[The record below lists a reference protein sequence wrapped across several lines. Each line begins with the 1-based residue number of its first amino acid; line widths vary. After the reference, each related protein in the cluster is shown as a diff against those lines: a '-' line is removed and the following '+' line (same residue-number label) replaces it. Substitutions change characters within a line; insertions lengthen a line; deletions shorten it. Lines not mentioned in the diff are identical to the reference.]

1 MTLSVRTRL
10 IALATI
16 ACLGLIVVGLLGV
29 AQLRSFNHST
39 ATGLSDVQDSV
50 NALVS
55 VARADSAFKTQVQEW
70 KNILIRG
77 NDRALFDRYLKGF
90 EEQESSVR
98 ENLKRVEAYLLAS
111 DPGSGTIARLLDD
124 HALLGSRYRAAL
136 ADFDAA
142 DPDTGKKVDVAV
154 RGMDRDFSKGLGEL
168 VGAIQLAEA
177 EHVQKQIAVAE
188 QAYLDS
194 RNGILL
200 TLLLGTA
207 VVALLAWVIIRRID
221 NALSGF
227 AATMAAVCRDWDLRL
242 RADTRGGDEIA
253 AIAQGLNAMLE
264 QFQQLVREIN
274 SHATQVQQT
283 SADVASAVAHI
294 NEHVGTLNDSTATSA
309 ASVEQLTVSINQVRD
324 NADQTLKISE
334 QSSQAAVEGGTVVR
348 RTADGMLQTADS
360 VRAAAEAVR
369 RLGEQSTAIGS
380 IVKVI
385 QEVAEQTNLLALN
398 AAIEAARAGEQGR
411 GFAVVADE
419 VRKLAERSAQSARE
433 ITDNIGAM
441 QHSAQT
447 AVNDMDHVV
456 AKVGDDSELA
466 RAAGE
471 AIERIENGSRQVVGV
486 AQEIANALREQAQA
500 SDTLASQIE
509 AIARSSDENAA
520 ALGETSSAVI
530 TLEDMARRMQ
540 QTVARFAV

>member
-1 MTLSVRTRL
+1 MSLSVRTRL
-10 IALATI
+10 IALAAI
-16 ACLGLIVVGLLGV
+16 ACAGLIVVGLLGV
-29 AQLRSFNHST
+29 AQLRSFNQST
-39 ATGLSDVQDSV
+39 AAGMTDIQASV
-50 NALVS
+50 DALVA
-55 VARADSAFKTQVQEW
+55 VGRADSAFKTQVQEW

-90 EEQESSVR
+90 EQQEALVQD
-98 ENLKRVEAYLLAS
+98 NLKQVEPYLRVADPESTTISRLLA
-111 DPGSGTIARLLDD
+111 D

-136 ADFDAA
+136 AGFEVGDADA
-142 DPDTGKKVDVAV
+142 GKKVDVAV

-168 VGAIQLAEA
+168 VAALQQAEA
-177 EHVQKQIAVAE
+177 EHVQKQMLAAE
-188 QAYLDS
+188 SAYLDA
-194 RNGILL
+194 RNGILA
-200 TLLLGTA
+200 TLLAGA
-207 VVALLAWVIIRRID
+207 AIVGLLAWVIIRRID
-221 NALSGF
+221 HALSGF

-264 QFQQLVREIN
+264 QFQSLVREIN
-274 SHATQVQQT
+274 SHAVQVQQT
-283 SADVASAVAHI
+283 SAEVASAVAHI
-294 NEHVGTLNDSTATSA
+294 NEHVGMLNDSTSTSA
-309 ASVEQLTVSINQVRD
+309 ASVEELTVSINQVRD
-324 NADQTLKISE
+324 NADQTLRISE
-334 QSSQAAVEGGTVVR
+334 QSSSAANEGGEVVR

-360 VRAAAEAVR
+360 VRAAAEAVK
-369 RLGEQSTAIGS
+369 RLGQQSDAIGG

-385 QEVAEQTNLLALN
+385 HEVAEQTNLLALN

-419 VRKLAERSAQSARE
+419 VRKLAERSAQAARE
-433 ITDNIGAM
+433 ITENIGAM
-441 QHSAQT
+441 QQSAVG
-447 AVNDMDHVV
+447 AVTDMDRVV

-466 RAAGE
+466 RAAGA
-471 AIERIENGSRQVVGV
+471 AIERIEHGSRQVVGV

-520 ALGETSSAVI
+520 AVAETSSAVNA
-530 TLEDMARRMQ
+530 LENMARRMH